1 MDLLREIENHK
12 NKCKEKQVKRILLFS
27 APTFDFDSFDIG
39 EQRKAGSMIYH
50 PIGLPM
56 IAAVIREDSPDIEMR
71 ICDAEYEAVKIMFET
86 NQKEDVLF

>member
-39 EQRKAGSMIYH
+39 EQRKDWSYD
-50 PIGLPM
+50 L
-56 IAAVIREDSPDIEMR
+56 SS
-71 ICDAEYEAVKIMFET
+71 YWLT
-86 NQKEDVLF
+86 NDCCCY